1 MPTPK
6 AGRTSAAR
14 KTSNAATTPP
24 RAPAGASLRF
34 WLSEDLQGR
43 LTGILAIIETAGEA
57 SRHHTELSETIIE
70 VTNEGLDYY
79 FMRSLRLARAGFI
92 VEQSASL
99 GLVGVRRV
107 MAPVIRKIVGRLT
120 HDQLRSV
127 ASSIR
132 ELMT

>member
-1 MPTPK
+1 MPTSK
-6 AGRTSAAR
+6 TGRTSSVR
-14 KTSNAATTPP
+14 KTSNAAITPS
-24 RAPAGASLRF
+24 RAPGGASLRF
-34 WLSEDLQGR
+34 RLSDDLQGR
-43 LTGILAIIETAGEA
+43 LTGILAIVETAGDA
-57 SRHHTELSETIIE
+57 SRHRTELSETIIE
-70 VTNEGLDYY
+70 VMNEGLDYY

-92 VEQSASL
+92 IEQSASL

-132 ELMT
+132 ELMM